1 NHNNPN
7 IEGVDSISKVA
18 IFNEEYINQFVFLPD
33 ELLKNSLEVFIID
46 ETYKTG
52 MERINEK
59 IKVVENTFKEDDAL
73 NKLLE
78 DLNELHKC
86 FGASK
91 KISKASS
98 IVKGTE
104 IGGKVDNIPDELNVY
119 KDFIQHSQNTKW
131 LKWQMDGNK
140 YLEDSKICP
149 YCTSN
154 VEGRKET
161 ILAVEKEYNP
171 KLVEHLNKVIGIVEE
186 LAGYFTENTYEKIIE
201 ISKSVDGFK
210 EEHEEYL
217 IEVRKQVSL
226 LIGKLNNIKYMNYQ
240 SLKNFG
246 EVNKVIKD
254 YMIDIKYISNLSSNK
269 NKKQID
275 IINNSLNDIL
285 DEAGMLQGEINKQN
299 NYINKT
305 IQSYN
310 TGIND
315 FLIKAGYN
323 YHVNIGED
331 DDQTYKRTLTQHEN
345 ADEEVDIVK
354 LHLGCVER
362 KALDLVLFMFEYIK
376 NKADYV
382 ILDDTIFSFEKNKK
396 YVIIEMLC
404 VGKNSLDNKTVLM
417 LTHDFEPIVDMVHQH
432 TDRFEA
438 KAYFLE
444 NIDGELKEK
453 AIQKND
459 IKTYF
464 DITKENIAD
473 LEGDI
478 NKLIYLRRSM
488 EIQNDKSDAYQL
500 LSNLFHKRSRP
511 IKRQGITELEMS
523 EEEIREGSEVI
534 SNHINK
540 SFNYHDY
547 YSIVNNAEYLIE
559 SYDMASNNYEKLQ
572 LYRMICIDNIHN

>member
-1 NHNNPN
+1 
-7 IEGVDSISKVA
+7 
-18 IFNEEYINQFVFLPD
+18 
-33 ELLKNSLEVFIID
+33 
-46 ETYKTG
+46 
-52 MERINEK
+52 
-59 IKVVENTFKEDDAL
+59 
-73 NKLLE
+73 
-78 DLNELHKC
+78 
-86 FGASK
+86 
-91 KISKASS
+91 
-98 IVKGTE
+98 
-104 IGGKVDNIPDELNVY
+104 
-119 KDFIQHSQNTKW
+119 
-131 LKWQMDGNK
+131 
-140 YLEDSKICP
+140 
-149 YCTSN
+149 
-154 VEGRKET
+154 
-161 ILAVEKEYNP
+161 
-171 KLVEHLNKVIGIVEE
+171 
-186 LAGYFTENTYEKIIE
+186 
-201 ISKSVDGFK
+201 
-210 EEHEEYL
+210 
-217 IEVRKQVSL
+217 
-226 LIGKLNNIKYMNYQ
+226 
-240 SLKNFG
+240 
-246 EVNKVIKD
+246 
-254 YMIDIKYISNLSSNK
+254 MIDIEYISHLSSNETK
-269 NKKQID
+269 QQID

-299 NYINKT
+299 KYINKT

-310 TGIND
+310 TEIND

-323 YHVNIGED
+323 YHVNIEED
-331 DDQTYKRTLTQHEN
+331 DDQTYKLKLKHN
-345 ADEEVDIVK
+345 KNDEKAIEYVK
-354 LHLGCVER
+354 LHLSFGER
-362 KALDLVLFMFEYIK
+362 NAFALVLFMFEAIK
-376 NKADYV
+376 NEPDLV
-382 ILDDTIFSFEKNKK
+382 ILDDPISSFDKNKK
-396 YVIIEMLC
+396 YAIIEMLF

-417 LTHDFEPIVDMVHQH
+417 LKHDFEPIVDMVHHH

-547 YSIVNNAEYLIE
+547 YSIVNNADYLIE

-572 LYRMICIDNIHN
+572 LYRMICIDNIHNSVIRKFVNQTYHIENDYLYQLNPVQYELVPQYVIEECDKDIAEIRLTNSVT